1 MSRIGDILK
10 IETGKTMIKEPYST
24 TFVELY

>member
-1 MSRIGDILK
+1 MSRIADIIK